1 MQNHK
6 NYSADN
12 GYVNPLFST
21 YGTPLAKQL
30 TDWLYCDQ
38 TSNPLW
44 NQPSQWAKVGRV
56 AFLDRTVTFESVAP
70 GDTSTQSVNLG
81 GGKNILLFSR
91 QASLRDTATA
101 GVLPASTPNT
111 RVLPN
116 ELGSYCVLKIERQSG
131 FIDTETAPVNNN
143 FGFGFQPYI
152 RPVPEFWLGNEIR
165 TFTFTNSSDVTVRA
179 DFTFCIALLD
189 TGR

>member
-1 MQNHK
+1 MQNDK
-6 NYSADN
+6 NYSMDN

-30 TDWLYCDQ
+30 TNWLYSDA
-38 TSNPLW
+38 TSNPFW
-44 NQPSQWAKVGRV
+44 NQPSKWASVGRV
-56 AFLDRTVTFESVAP
+56 AFLDRTVTFESVAN

-81 GGKNILLFSR
+81 GGKNILVFSR
-91 QASLRDTATA
+91 QASLRNTTA
-101 GVLPASTPNT
+101 GTPNT

-116 ELGSYCVLKIERQSG
+116 ELGNYCTLKIERQSG

-143 FGFGFQPYI
+143 FGFGWDPYI

-165 TFTFTNSSDVTVRA
+165 TFTFTNNSLLTVRA
-179 DFTFCIALLD
+179 DFTFTIALLD